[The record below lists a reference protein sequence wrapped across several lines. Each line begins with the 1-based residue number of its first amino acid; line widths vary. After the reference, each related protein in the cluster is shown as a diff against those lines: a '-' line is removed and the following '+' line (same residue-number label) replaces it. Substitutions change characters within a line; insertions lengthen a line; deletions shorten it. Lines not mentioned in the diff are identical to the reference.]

1 MGRPW
6 LVPAAGVLLV
16 VLAVLATGY
25 VLAGGG
31 GSRTMPSASP
41 AAAAAGATP
50 PGSSA
55 PDGAGT
61 GPSGSAGPQPGG
73 TTGPGASSGP
83 AGAPSL
89 PGPSLP
95 APSLPGLNAGSPPWP
110 PETANL
116 AARLAAISLPALS
129 AEGTALHIHQHLDIF
144 VDGQPVQV
152 PPDIGI
158 NVVGGFIAP
167 IHTHDAS
174 GVIHV
179 ESPTIQ
185 DFTLGQFFDIWG
197 VRFDAHCI
205 GGQCD
210 GGGRT
215 LQVFVNGRLVT
226 GDPRAIKLE
235 AHQEIVVALGSA
247 SQLPNPVPSSY
258 DFAPGL

>member
-1 MGRPW
+1 MARPW

-31 GSRTMPSASP
+31 GSRTTPSASP
-41 AAAAAGATP
+41 AAAAAGATL

-55 PDGAGT
+55 TDGAGA
-61 GPSGSAGPQPGG
+61 GLAGSAGAGPGG

-89 PGPSLP
+89 PG
-95 APSLPGLNAGSPPWP
+95 PSLPGLNAGSPPWP

-158 NVVGGFIAP
+158 NVAGGFIAP

-205 GGQCD
+205 GGACD